1 MLINDRFN
9 GVYASINAEGIV
21 SVTVPEGTSGAI
33 LSEYEFKRNGEVI
46 KGSKW
51 VKPYNKISGFITDIK
66 FFEGKFGEQVNITIK
81 DREGEIILTLSKESK
96 FLKDILKK
104 LPNVDFSKEVIFAP
118 FSFQAKGSNYMTKGV
133 TLYQDNIKIKSF
145 FYDEDGN
152 AINGLP
158 VLPKKIEE
166 MSSDDKILFK
176 IETFKFLK
184 NYTETMVL
192 EKIEGAL
199 AFNTEIKNDVEEEIS
214 VDDIPF
220 DNVEPTV
227 E

>member
-21 SVTVPEGTSGAI
+21 SVTVPEGTSGAVYK
-33 LSEYEFKRNGEVI
+33 EYELRDGT

-51 VKPYNKISGFITDIK
+51 VKEYNKIAGFITNVK
-66 FFEGKFGEQVNITIK
+66 FIDGKFGEQVNVHFK
-81 DREGEIILTLSKESK
+81 DEEGEIILTLSIKSNYASD
-96 FLKDILKK
+96 LLKK
-104 LPNVDFSKEVIFAP
+104 LPNVNFSKKLILAP
-118 FSFQAKGSNYMTKGV
+118 YSFKDDKNKLKKGV
-133 TLYQDNIKIKSF
+133 TLYQDDVKIPSF
-145 FYDEDGN
+145 FNDADGKS
-152 AINGLP
+152 INDFP
-158 VLPKKIEE
+158 APQKKYEE
-166 MSSDDKILFK
+166 MKTNDWTVYFIQVS
-176 IETFKFLK
+176 EFLK

-199 AFNTEIKNDVEEEIS
+199 AFNTIVKDDVEEELS
-214 VDDIPF
+214 TDDIPF